1 MAPFSFS
8 ERNKNSSKSR
18 NANRSDRKNNR
29 SSERDSSKDSNKNS
43 RKFGSKDLKR
53 APGKTSGRDPKRD
66 SRNSTQRAKRPEKI
80 TGPHE
85 RERDFA
91 RPWVDQEITG
101 EEIDKKIKF
110 QLESLTPG
118 NAKSVARHMVALE
131 KLLEINP
138 REAHQHGK
146 EIVYRAGR
154 LGIVRE
160 KAGIAALRAG
170 EFKIAQK
177 DLRAASRITGSKE
190 ILPYIAQC
198 EVALGN
204 PRKALEIS
212 GKVKESELSR
222 EGRVEMRIAAAGARS
237 ALGEH
242 NAAVVTLTC
251 AELNEKEAA
260 WSLRLQRAY
269 RDALIAAGR
278 NSEADAFEK
287 ANPHLVQ

>member
-1 MAPFSFS
+1 VAPFSFS
-8 ERNKNSSKSR
+8 ERKKSSR
-18 NANRSDRKNNR
+18 NSRSSSGSERKKSAERKSNRSTGRE
-29 SSERDSSKDSNKNS
+29 SIKDSASSS
-43 RKFGSKDLKR
+43 RKF
-53 APGKTSGRDPKRD
+53 AGKNSKRD
-66 SRNSTQRAKRPEKI
+66 SKFSSQREKRPEKVK
-80 TGPHE
+80 GPHE
-85 RERDFA
+85 RERNFA

-138 REAHQHGK
+138 LEAHQHGK

-170 EFKIAQK
+170 EFQIAQK

-204 PRKALEIS
+204 PRKALEIA
-212 GKVKESELSR
+212 GKIKESELSR

-242 NAAVVTLTC
+242 DAAVLTLTC
-251 AELNEKEAA
+251 AELNEKDAA
-260 WSLRLQRAY
+260 WSLRLHRAY
-269 RDALIAAGR
+269 RDALLAAGR
-278 NSEADAFEK
+278 KNEVQAFERTH
-287 ANPHLVQ
+287 PQLVQ

>member
-8 ERNKNSSKSR
+8 ERKKSSR
-18 NANRSDRKNNR
+18 NSRSSSGSERKKSAERKSNRSTGRE
-29 SSERDSSKDSNKNS
+29 SIKDSASSS
-43 RKFGSKDLKR
+43 RKF
-53 APGKTSGRDPKRD
+53 AGKNSKRD
-66 SRNSTQRAKRPEKI
+66 SKFSSQREKRPEKVK
-80 TGPHE
+80 GPHE
-85 RERDFA
+85 RERNFA

-138 REAHQHGK
+138 LEAHQHGK

-170 EFKIAQK
+170 EFQIAQK

-204 PRKALEIS
+204 PRKALEIA
-212 GKVKESELSR
+212 GKIKESELSR

-242 NAAVVTLTC
+242 DAAVLTLTC
-251 AELNEKEAA
+251 AELNEKDAA
-260 WSLRLQRAY
+260 WSLRLHRAY
-269 RDALIAAGR
+269 RDALLAAGR
-278 NSEADAFEK
+278 KNEVQAFERTH
-287 ANPHLVQ
+287 PQLVQ

>member
-8 ERNKNSSKSR
+8 
-18 NANRSDRKNNR
+18 DRKKSSNNSR
-29 SSERDSSKDSNKNS
+29 SSGSSERRKSTERKSSERKSNRSTGRETNKESANNS
-43 RKFGSKDLKR
+43 RKFV
-53 APGKTSGRDPKRD
+53 GKNSKRD
-66 SRNSTQRAKRPEKI
+66 SKFSSQREKKPEKVK
-80 TGPHE
+80 GPHE
-85 RERDFA
+85 RERNFA

-138 REAHQHGK
+138 IEAHQHGK

-170 EFKIAQK
+170 EFQIAQK

-204 PRKALEIS
+204 PRKALEIA
-212 GKVKESELSR
+212 GKIKESELSR

-242 NAAVVTLTC
+242 DAAVLTLTC
-251 AELNEKEAA
+251 AELNEKDAA
-260 WSLRLQRAY
+260 WSLRLHRAY
-269 RDALIAAGR
+269 RDALLAAGR
-278 NSEADAFEK
+278 KNEVQAFESTH
-287 ANPHLVQ
+287 PQLFQ

>member
-8 ERNKNSSKSR
+8 ERKKSSR
-18 NANRSDRKNNR
+18 NSRSSSGSERKKSAERKSNRSTGRE
-29 SSERDSSKDSNKNS
+29 SIKDSANSS
-43 RKFGSKDLKR
+43 RKF
-53 APGKTSGRDPKRD
+53 AGKNSKRD
-66 SRNSTQRAKRPEKI
+66 SKFSSQREKRPEKVK
-80 TGPHE
+80 GPHE
-85 RERDFA
+85 RERNFA

-118 NAKSVARHMVALE
+118 NAKSVARHIVALE

-138 REAHQHGK
+138 LEAHQHGK

-170 EFKIAQK
+170 EFQIAQK

-204 PRKALEIS
+204 PRKALEIA
-212 GKVKESELSR
+212 GKIKESELSR

-237 ALGEH
+237 ALGVH
-242 NAAVVTLTC
+242 DAAVLTLTC
-251 AELNEKEAA
+251 AELNEKDAA
-260 WSLRLQRAY
+260 WSLRLHRAY
-269 RDALIAAGR
+269 RDALLAAGR
-278 NSEADAFEK
+278 KNEVQAFERTH
-287 ANPHLVQ
+287 PQLVQ

>member
-1 MAPFSFS
+1 M
-8 ERNKNSSKSR
+8 
-18 NANRSDRKNNR
+18 
-29 SSERDSSKDSNKNS
+29 
-43 RKFGSKDLKR
+43 
-53 APGKTSGRDPKRD
+53 
-66 SRNSTQRAKRPEKI
+66 RAKRPEKI

-85 RERDFA
+85 RERNFA

-101 EEIDKKIKF
+101 DEIDKKIKF

-131 KLLEINP
+131 KLLETNP

-170 EFKIAQK
+170 EYQIAQK

-204 PRKALEIS
+204 PRKALEIA
-212 GKVKESELSR
+212 GKIAEKELSR

-242 NAAVVTLTC
+242 DAAVLTLTC
-251 AELNEKEAA
+251 AELNEKDAS
-260 WSLRLQRAY
+260 WSARLHRAY
-269 RDALIAAGR
+269 RDALVSAGR
-278 NSEADAFEK
+278 IDEVKAFEK
-287 ANPHLVQ
+287 THPHIAE

>member
-1 MAPFSFS
+1 VAPFSFS
-8 ERNKNSSKSR
+8 ERKKSSR
-18 NANRSDRKNNR
+18 NSRSSSGSERKISAERKSNRSTGRE
-29 SSERDSSKDSNKNS
+29 SIKDSANSS
-43 RKFGSKDLKR
+43 RKF
-53 APGKTSGRDPKRD
+53 AGKNSKRD
-66 SRNSTQRAKRPEKI
+66 SKFSSQREKRPEKVK
-80 TGPHE
+80 GPHE
-85 RERDFA
+85 RERNFA

-138 REAHQHGK
+138 LEAHQHGK

-170 EFKIAQK
+170 EFQIAQK

-204 PRKALEIS
+204 PRKALEIA
-212 GKVKESELSR
+212 GKIKESELSR

-242 NAAVVTLTC
+242 DAAVLTLTC
-251 AELNEKEAA
+251 AELNEKDAA
-260 WSLRLQRAY
+260 WSLRLHRAY
-269 RDALIAAGR
+269 RDALLAAGR
-278 NSEADAFEK
+278 KNEVQAFERTH
-287 ANPHLVQ
+287 PQLVQ

>member
-8 ERNKNSSKSR
+8 ERKKSSR
-18 NANRSDRKNNR
+18 NSRSSSGSERKKSAERKSNRSTGRE
-29 SSERDSSKDSNKNS
+29 SIKDSANSS
-43 RKFGSKDLKR
+43 RKF
-53 APGKTSGRDPKRD
+53 AGKNSKRD
-66 SRNSTQRAKRPEKI
+66 SKFSSQREKRPEKVK
-80 TGPHE
+80 GPHE
-85 RERDFA
+85 RERNFA

-138 REAHQHGK
+138 LEAHQHGK

-170 EFKIAQK
+170 EFQIAQK

-204 PRKALEIS
+204 PRKALEIA
-212 GKVKESELSR
+212 GKIKESELSR

-242 NAAVVTLTC
+242 DAAVLTLTC
-251 AELNEKEAA
+251 AELNEKDAA
-260 WSLRLQRAY
+260 WSLRLHRAY
-269 RDALIAAGR
+269 RDALLAAGR
-278 NSEADAFEK
+278 KNEVQAFERTH
-287 ANPHLVQ
+287 PQLVQ

>member
-8 ERNKNSSKSR
+8 ERKKSSSSSRSSSGSERRKSTER
-18 NANRSDRKNNR
+18 KSNRSTGRENN
-29 SSERDSSKDSNKNS
+29 KDSANNS
-43 RKFGSKDLKR
+43 RKF
-53 APGKTSGRDPKRD
+53 AGKNSKRD
-66 SRNSTQRAKRPEKI
+66 SKFTSQREKRPEKVK
-80 TGPHE
+80 GPHE
-85 RERDFA
+85 RERNFA

-118 NAKSVARHMVALE
+118 NAKSVARHMVALD

-138 REAHQHGK
+138 MEAHQHGK

-170 EFKIAQK
+170 EFQIAQK

-204 PRKALEIS
+204 PRKALEIA
-212 GKVKESELSR
+212 GKIKESELSR
-222 EGRVEMRIAAAGARS
+222 EGRVEMRIAAASARN

-242 NAAVVTLTC
+242 DAAVLTLTC
-251 AELNEKEAA
+251 AELNEKDAA
-260 WSLRLQRAY
+260 WSLRLHRAY
-269 RDALIAAGR
+269 RDALLAAGR
-278 NSEADAFEK
+278 KNEVQVFEK
-287 ANPHLVQ
+287 THPHLVQ

>member
-8 ERNKNSSKSR
+8 DGKKSSKNS
-18 NANRSDRKNNR
+18 RSAS
-29 SSERDSSKDSNKNS
+29 SSERKSSERKSNKPTGRESNRDLDKNS
-43 RKFGSKDLKR
+43 RKFV
-53 APGKTSGRDPKRD
+53 GKNSKRD
-66 SRNSTQRAKRPEKI
+66 SKLSTRREKRPEKVK
-80 TGPHE
+80 GPHE
-85 RERDFA
+85 RERNFV

-101 EEIDKKIKF
+101 EEIDKKIRF

-131 KLLEINP
+131 KLLEVNP
-138 REAHQHGK
+138 LEAHQHGK

-170 EFKIAQK
+170 AFQVAQK

-204 PRKALEIS
+204 PRKALEIA

-237 ALGEH
+237 SLGEH
-242 NAAVVTLTC
+242 DAAVLTLTC
-251 AELNEKEAA
+251 AELNEKDAV
-260 WSLRLQRAY
+260 WSLRLHRAY
-269 RDALIAAGR
+269 RDALLAAGR
-278 NSEADAFEK
+278 EKEVQAFERTH
-287 ANPHLVQ
+287 PHLVQ

>member
-1 MAPFSFS
+1 VAPFSFS
-8 ERNKNSSKSR
+8 ERKKSSR
-18 NANRSDRKNNR
+18 NSRSSSGSERKKSAERKSNRSTGRE
-29 SSERDSSKDSNKNS
+29 SIKDSANSS
-43 RKFGSKDLKR
+43 RKFS
-53 APGKTSGRDPKRD
+53 GKNSKRD
-66 SRNSTQRAKRPEKI
+66 SKFSSQREKRPEKVK
-80 TGPHE
+80 GPHE
-85 RERDFA
+85 RERNFA

-138 REAHQHGK
+138 LEAHQHGK

-170 EFKIAQK
+170 EFQIAQK

-204 PRKALEIS
+204 PRKALEIA
-212 GKVKESELSR
+212 GKIKESELSR

-242 NAAVVTLTC
+242 DAAVLTLTC
-251 AELNEKEAA
+251 AELNEKDAA
-260 WSLRLQRAY
+260 WSLRLHRAY
-269 RDALIAAGR
+269 RDALLAAGR
-278 NSEADAFEK
+278 KNEVQAFERTH
-287 ANPHLVQ
+287 PQLVQ

>member
-1 MAPFSFS
+1 VAPFSFS
-8 ERNKNSSKSR
+8 ERKKSSSNSRSSSGSERKKSTER
-18 NANRSDRKNNR
+18 KSNRSTGRE
-29 SSERDSSKDSNKNS
+29 SIKDSANSS
-43 RKFGSKDLKR
+43 RKF
-53 APGKTSGRDPKRD
+53 AGKNSKRD
-66 SRNSTQRAKRPEKI
+66 SKFSSQREKRPEKVK
-80 TGPHE
+80 GPHE
-85 RERDFA
+85 RERNFA

-138 REAHQHGK
+138 LEAHQHGK

-170 EFKIAQK
+170 EFQIAQK

-204 PRKALEIS
+204 PRKALEIA
-212 GKVKESELSR
+212 GKIKESELSR

-242 NAAVVTLTC
+242 DAAVLTLTC
-251 AELNEKEAA
+251 AELNEKDAA
-260 WSLRLQRAY
+260 WSLRLHRAY
-269 RDALIAAGR
+269 RDALLAAGR
-278 NSEADAFEK
+278 KNEVQAFERTH
-287 ANPHLVQ
+287 PQLVQ

>member
-1 MAPFSFS
+1 VAPFSFS
-8 ERNKNSSKSR
+8 ERKKSSR
-18 NANRSDRKNNR
+18 NSRSSSGSERKKSAERKSNRSTGRE
-29 SSERDSSKDSNKNS
+29 SIKDSANSS
-43 RKFGSKDLKR
+43 RKF
-53 APGKTSGRDPKRD
+53 AGKNSKRD
-66 SRNSTQRAKRPEKI
+66 SKFSSQREKRPEKVK
-80 TGPHE
+80 GPHE
-85 RERDFA
+85 RERNFA

-138 REAHQHGK
+138 LEAHQHGK

-170 EFKIAQK
+170 EFQIAQK

-204 PRKALEIS
+204 PRKALEIA
-212 GKVKESELSR
+212 GKIKESELSR

-242 NAAVVTLTC
+242 DAAVLTLTC
-251 AELNEKEAA
+251 AELNEKDAA
-260 WSLRLQRAY
+260 WSLRLHRAY
-269 RDALIAAGR
+269 RDALLAAGR
-278 NSEADAFEK
+278 KNEVQAFERTH
-287 ANPHLVQ
+287 PQLVQ

>member
-8 ERNKNSSKSR
+8 ERKKSSSNSRSSSGSERKKSTER
-18 NANRSDRKNNR
+18 KSNRSTGRE
-29 SSERDSSKDSNKNS
+29 SIKDSANSS
-43 RKFGSKDLKR
+43 RKFS
-53 APGKTSGRDPKRD
+53 GKNSKRD
-66 SRNSTQRAKRPEKI
+66 SKFSSQREKRPEKVK
-80 TGPHE
+80 GPHE
-85 RERDFA
+85 RERNFA

-138 REAHQHGK
+138 LEAHQHGK

-170 EFKIAQK
+170 EFQIAQK

-204 PRKALEIS
+204 PRKALEIA
-212 GKVKESELSR
+212 GKIKESELSR
-222 EGRVEMRIAAAGARS
+222 EGRVEMRIAAASARN

-242 NAAVVTLTC
+242 DAAVLTLTC
-251 AELNEKEAA
+251 AELNEKDAA
-260 WSLRLQRAY
+260 WSLRLHRAY
-269 RDALIAAGR
+269 RDALLAAGR
-278 NSEADAFEK
+278 KNEVKAFERTH
-287 ANPHLVQ
+287 PQLVQ

>member
-8 ERNKNSSKSR
+8 ERKKSSR
-18 NANRSDRKNNR
+18 NSRSSSGSERKKSAERKSNRSTGRE
-29 SSERDSSKDSNKNS
+29 SIKDSANSS
-43 RKFGSKDLKR
+43 RKFS
-53 APGKTSGRDPKRD
+53 GKNSKRD
-66 SRNSTQRAKRPEKI
+66 SKFSSQREKRPEKVK
-80 TGPHE
+80 GPHE
-85 RERDFA
+85 RERNFA

-138 REAHQHGK
+138 LEAHQHGK

-170 EFKIAQK
+170 EFQIAQK

-204 PRKALEIS
+204 PRKALEIA
-212 GKVKESELSR
+212 GKIKESELSR

-242 NAAVVTLTC
+242 DAAVLTLTC
-251 AELNEKEAA
+251 AELNEKDAA
-260 WSLRLQRAY
+260 WSLRLHRAY
-269 RDALIAAGR
+269 RDALLAAGR
-278 NSEADAFEK
+278 KNEVQAFERTH
-287 ANPHLVQ
+287 PQLVQ

>member
-1 MAPFSFS
+1 VAPFSFS
-8 ERNKNSSKSR
+8 ERKKSSSNSRSSSGSERKKSAER
-18 NANRSDRKNNR
+18 KSNRSTGRE
-29 SSERDSSKDSNKNS
+29 SIKDSANSS
-43 RKFGSKDLKR
+43 RKFS
-53 APGKTSGRDPKRD
+53 GKNSKRD
-66 SRNSTQRAKRPEKI
+66 SKFSSQREKRPEKVK
-80 TGPHE
+80 GPHE
-85 RERDFA
+85 RERNFA

-138 REAHQHGK
+138 LEAHQHGK

-170 EFKIAQK
+170 EFQIAQK

-204 PRKALEIS
+204 PRKALEIA
-212 GKVKESELSR
+212 GKIKESELSR

-242 NAAVVTLTC
+242 DAAVLTLTC
-251 AELNEKEAA
+251 AELNEKDAA
-260 WSLRLQRAY
+260 WSLRLHRAY
-269 RDALIAAGR
+269 RDALLAAGR
-278 NSEADAFEK
+278 KNEVQAFERTH
-287 ANPHLVQ
+287 PQLVQ

>member
-8 ERNKNSSKSR
+8 ERKKSSSNSRSSSGSERKKSAER
-18 NANRSDRKNNR
+18 KSNRSTGRE
-29 SSERDSSKDSNKNS
+29 SIKDSANSS
-43 RKFGSKDLKR
+43 RKF
-53 APGKTSGRDPKRD
+53 AGKNSKRD
-66 SRNSTQRAKRPEKI
+66 SKFSSQREKRPEKVK
-80 TGPHE
+80 GPHE
-85 RERDFA
+85 RERNFA

-138 REAHQHGK
+138 LEAHQHGK

-170 EFKIAQK
+170 EFQIAQK

-204 PRKALEIS
+204 PRKALEIA
-212 GKVKESELSR
+212 GKIKESELSR

-242 NAAVVTLTC
+242 DAAVLTLTC
-251 AELNEKEAA
+251 AELNEKDAA
-260 WSLRLQRAY
+260 WSLRLHRAY
-269 RDALIAAGR
+269 RDALLAAGR
-278 NSEADAFEK
+278 KNEVQAFERTH
-287 ANPHLVQ
+287 PQLVQ

>member
-8 ERNKNSSKSR
+8 ERKKSSSNSRSSSGSERKKSTER
-18 NANRSDRKNNR
+18 KSNRSTGRE
-29 SSERDSSKDSNKNS
+29 SIKDSANSS
-43 RKFGSKDLKR
+43 RKF
-53 APGKTSGRDPKRD
+53 AGKNSKRD
-66 SRNSTQRAKRPEKI
+66 SKFSSQREKRPEKVK
-80 TGPHE
+80 GPHE
-85 RERDFA
+85 RERNFA

-138 REAHQHGK
+138 LEAHQHGK

-170 EFKIAQK
+170 EFQIAQK

-204 PRKALEIS
+204 PRKALEIA
-212 GKVKESELSR
+212 GKIKESELSR

-242 NAAVVTLTC
+242 DAAVLTLTC
-251 AELNEKEAA
+251 AELNEKDAA
-260 WSLRLQRAY
+260 WSLRLHRAY
-269 RDALIAAGR
+269 RDALLAAGR
-278 NSEADAFEK
+278 KNEVQAFERTH
-287 ANPHLVQ
+287 PQLVQ

>member
-8 ERNKNSSKSR
+8 ERKKSSR
-18 NANRSDRKNNR
+18 NSRSSSGSERKKSTERKSNRSTGRE
-29 SSERDSSKDSNKNS
+29 SIKDSANSS
-43 RKFGSKDLKR
+43 RKF
-53 APGKTSGRDPKRD
+53 AGKNSKRD
-66 SRNSTQRAKRPEKI
+66 SKFSSQREKRPEKVK
-80 TGPHE
+80 GPHE
-85 RERDFA
+85 RERNFA

-138 REAHQHGK
+138 LEAHQHGK

-170 EFKIAQK
+170 EFQIAQK

-204 PRKALEIS
+204 PRKALEIA
-212 GKVKESELSR
+212 GKIKESELSR

-242 NAAVVTLTC
+242 DAAVLTLTC
-251 AELNEKEAA
+251 AELNEKDAA
-260 WSLRLQRAY
+260 WSLRLHRAY
-269 RDALIAAGR
+269 RDALLAAGR
-278 NSEADAFEK
+278 KNEVQAFERTH
-287 ANPHLVQ
+287 PQLVQ

>member
-8 ERNKNSSKSR
+8 ERKKSSSSSRSSSGSERRKSTER
-18 NANRSDRKNNR
+18 KSNRSTGRENN
-29 SSERDSSKDSNKNS
+29 KDSANNS
-43 RKFGSKDLKR
+43 RKF
-53 APGKTSGRDPKRD
+53 AGKNSKRD
-66 SRNSTQRAKRPEKI
+66 SKFTSQREKRPEKVK
-80 TGPHE
+80 GPHE
-85 RERDFA
+85 RERNFA

-138 REAHQHGK
+138 MEAHQHGK

-170 EFKIAQK
+170 EFQIAQK

-204 PRKALEIS
+204 PRKALEIA
-212 GKVKESELSR
+212 GKIKESELSR
-222 EGRVEMRIAAAGARS
+222 EGRVEMRIAAASARN

-242 NAAVVTLTC
+242 DAAVLTLTC
-251 AELNEKEAA
+251 AELNEKDAA
-260 WSLRLQRAY
+260 WSLRLHRAY
-269 RDALIAAGR
+269 RDALLAAGR
-278 NSEADAFEK
+278 KNEVQVFEK
-287 ANPHLVQ
+287 THPHLVQ

>member
-8 ERNKNSSKSR
+8 ERKKSSSNSRSSSGSERKKSTER
-18 NANRSDRKNNR
+18 KSNRSTGRE
-29 SSERDSSKDSNKNS
+29 SIKDSANSS
-43 RKFGSKDLKR
+43 RKFS
-53 APGKTSGRDPKRD
+53 GKNSKRD
-66 SRNSTQRAKRPEKI
+66 SKFSSQREKRPEKVK
-80 TGPHE
+80 GPHE
-85 RERDFA
+85 RERNFA

-138 REAHQHGK
+138 LEAHQHGK

-170 EFKIAQK
+170 EFQIAQK

-204 PRKALEIS
+204 PRKALEIA
-212 GKVKESELSR
+212 GKIKESELSR

-242 NAAVVTLTC
+242 DAAVLTLTC
-251 AELNEKEAA
+251 AELNEKDAA
-260 WSLRLQRAY
+260 WSLRLHRAY
-269 RDALIAAGR
+269 RDALLAAGR
-278 NSEADAFEK
+278 KNEVQAFERTH
-287 ANPHLVQ
+287 PQLVQ

>member
-8 ERNKNSSKSR
+8 ERKKSSSSSRSSSGSERRKSTER
-18 NANRSDRKNNR
+18 KSNRSTGRENN
-29 SSERDSSKDSNKNS
+29 KDSANNS
-43 RKFGSKDLKR
+43 RKF
-53 APGKTSGRDPKRD
+53 AGKNSKRD
-66 SRNSTQRAKRPEKI
+66 SKFSSRREKGPEKVK
-80 TGPHE
+80 GPHE
-85 RERDFA
+85 RERNFA
-91 RPWVDQEITG
+91 RPWVDEEITG

-138 REAHQHGK
+138 MEAHQHGK

-170 EFKIAQK
+170 EFQIAQK

-204 PRKALEIS
+204 PRKALEIA
-212 GKVKESELSR
+212 GKIKESELSR
-222 EGRVEMRIAAAGARS
+222 EGRVEMRIAAASARN

-242 NAAVVTLTC
+242 DAAVLTLTC
-251 AELNEKEAA
+251 AELNEKDAA
-260 WSLRLQRAY
+260 WSLRLHRAY
-269 RDALIAAGR
+269 RDALLAAGR
-278 NSEADAFEK
+278 KNEVQVFEK
-287 ANPHLVQ
+287 THPHLVQ